1 MVKRVV
7 ITGPTGA
14 IGIALINCL
23 IENGIEVLAVCRED
37 SKRIN
42 SIPNHNLV
50 KIVKLNLNEIYK
62 LSDIISERYDVFY
75 HLGWEGTFGNSRNN
89 MWGQM
94 KNIQYTLDA
103 VEVLRKVRML

>member
-62 LSDIISERYDVFY
+62 LSDIMCFIILDGRG
-75 HLGWEGTFGNSRNN
+75 HLEILEIICGDR
-89 MWGQM
+89 
-94 KNIQYTLDA
+94 
-103 VEVLRKVRML
+103 